1 MNTLIIVGSG
11 IKFMS
16 HLTTEVKANI
26 ENSEKVLYLVNDP
39 LMQEWIKTVNN
50 SSEALDFLYANHAY
64 RNDNYRA
71 ISDYIIE
78 NLKKYKTLCVVV
90 YGHPTV
96 FVQPTLYA
104 ADIAKKEGYNV
115 VVMPGISAE
124 DCLFADL
131 LIDPGSS
138 GCQTFEATDFLLYQR
153 NFDPR
158 SHLILWQPYVIG
170 VLHVVEEHNP
180 VPGLKLLVAYLSH
193 QYNSDHLV
201 IVYEAAQ
208 YPTFRPKILEIE
220 LNELPHTNITRLSTL
235 YIPPI
240 NQGLP
245 NQDMLAKIKMIS
257 SF

>member
-16 HLTTEVKANI
+16 HLTTEAKASI
-26 ENSEKVLYLVNDP
+26 ENSDKVLYLVNDP
-39 LMQEWIKTVNN
+39 LMQEWIKTTN
-50 SSEALDFLYANHAY
+50 SSSESLDTLYANNAS
-64 RNDNYRA
+64 RNDNYRS
-71 ISDYIIE
+71 ISEYIIE
-78 NLKKYKTLCVVV
+78 NLKKHKTLCVVV

-104 ADIAKKEGYNV
+104 AESAKKEGFNV
-115 VVMPGISAE
+115 VIMPGISAE

-138 GCQTFEATDFLLYQR
+138 GCQSYEATDFLLYQR
-153 NFDPR
+153 NFDPC

-170 VLHVVEEHNP
+170 VLRVVDQHDP
-180 VPGLKLLVAYLSH
+180 VAGLNLLVDYLSH
-193 QYNSDHLV
+193 KYTLDHQV

-208 YPTFRPKILEIE
+208 YPTFKPRILNTK
-220 LNELPHTNITRLSTL
+220 LKQLPHSNITRLSTL

-240 NQGLP
+240 EKCLP
-245 NQDMLAKIKMIS
+245 NQDMLAKIKKIS
-257 SF
+257 LL

>member
-39 LMQEWIKTVNN
+39 LMQEWIKTVNS
-50 SSEALDFLYANHAY
+50 SSESLDSLYANNAL
-64 RNDNYRA
+64 RNANYQA
-71 ISDYIIE
+71 ISEYIIE

-104 ADIAKKEGYNV
+104 AESAKKEGFNV
-115 VVMPGISAE
+115 VIMPGVSAE

-131 LIDPGSS
+131 LIDPGSR
-138 GCQTFEATDFLLYQR
+138 GCQSYEATDFLLYQR
-153 NFDPR
+153 NYDPR

-170 VLHVVEEHNP
+170 VLKVVGEHDP
-180 VPGLKLLVAYLSH
+180 IAGLKLLVEYLRNQYKMDH
-193 QYNSDHLV
+193 QV
-201 IVYEAAQ
+201 IIYEAAQ
-208 YPTFRPKILEIE
+208 YPTFKPRILGIK
-220 LNELPHTNITRLSTL
+220 LSELPYSNITRLSTL

-240 NQGLP
+240 PQGMP
-245 NQDMLAKIKMIS
+245 NQDVLVKIKMIS
-257 SF
+257 